1 MRISDWSS
9 DVCSSDLEIVEHG
22 FQQASIACQTGL
34 VDLHPAVW
42 RSLGKKIG
50 RGKRRVAEEIL
61 LAGIAA
67 LRACGGR
74 LGRLNID
81 GRALGRGDGGT
92 GRCLHGGGAKFRSIV
107 AKPASGRSEEH
118 TSELQSLMRISY
130 AVFCL
135 KKKKKHTP

>member
-9 DVCSSDLEIVEHG
+9 DVCSSDL
-22 FQQASIACQTGL
+22 
-34 VDLHPAVW
+34 PAVG

-67 LRACGGR
+67 LRACSGR

-81 GRALGRGDGGT
+81 GRSLGRGDGGT
-92 GRCLHGGGAKFRSIV
+92 GRCLHGGGAKFRSLV
-107 AKPASGRSEEH
+107 AKPASGPAEARRFRLFAVEEIG
-118 TSELQSLMRISY
+118 RAY
-130 AVFCL
+130 V
-135 KKKKKHTP
+135 

>member
-1 MRISDWSS
+1 ME
-9 DVCSSDLEIVEHG
+9 VVEYG
-22 FQQASIACQTGL
+22 FQQASIAFQTGL
-34 VDLHPAVW
+34 VDLHPAVG

-67 LRACGGR
+67 LRACSGR

-81 GRALGRGDGGT
+81 GRSLGRGD
-92 GRCLHGGGAKFRSIV
+92 
-107 AKPASGRSEEH
+107 RSEEH
-118 TSELQSLMRISY
+118 TSELQSLMRISS

-135 KKKKKHTP
+135 KKN